1 MKDEINECTGLPQE
15 TQPYAY
21 EDESG
26 LRRQIMPY
34 ARNILTPSLLLKA

>member
-1 MKDEINECTGLPQE
+1 MKDEPNEYTGSPQE
-15 TQPYAY
+15 TQPCTY
-21 EDESG
+21 EDEAG